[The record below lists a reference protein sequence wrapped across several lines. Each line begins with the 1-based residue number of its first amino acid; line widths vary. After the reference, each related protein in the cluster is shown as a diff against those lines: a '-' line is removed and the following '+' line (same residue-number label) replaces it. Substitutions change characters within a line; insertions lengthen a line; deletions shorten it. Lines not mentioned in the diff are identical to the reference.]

1 MVLDVHDGK
10 AMVMSLYALDAKP
23 SNELSEN
30 VTWETC
36 SLRAWLNSEFIDS
49 AFSEEEQERI
59 NVTAVRADRN
69 PDESTS
75 PGNPTNDRVYL
86 LSIEEALRYFRSD
99 SELACVSTAYTMSK
113 GAGYW
118 ANYWL
123 RTPGTNLQHAS
134 AIETGGWVSYGGQ
147 YVEWGRYCVRPV
159 MWIDIDQ

>member
-1 MVLDVHDGK
+1 M
-10 AMVMSLYALDAKP
+10 
-23 SNELSEN
+23 
-30 VTWETC
+30 
-36 SLRAWLNSEFIDS
+36 
-49 AFSEEEQERI
+49 
-59 NVTAVRADRN
+59 TAVRADRN
-69 PDESTS
+69 PGESTS

-86 LSIEEALRYFRSD
+86 LSIEEALRYFRSE

-113 GAGYW
+113 GAGYL